1 MSWPGYDPAIQIT
14 DAALDGRV
22 EPGHDERGGDASRS
36 EDRMTFKVRFAPS
49 PTGRL
54 HIGNIRPAVFNWL
67 FAKREGGVFVLRFDD
82 TDLERSKE
90 EYVEGIREDL
100 SWLGLTWDEEFRQSA
115 RLPFYAKTAETLK
128 QAGRLYACYETADEL
143 ERRRKRQMARGQP
156 PVYDRAA
163 LTVTAEEKRE
173 LEAQGRKPHWRFRLE
188 QRYTGWDDLIRGPQ
202 EIDAASISDPVLI
215 REDGTPLY
223 TFTSVADDAQTG
235 VTHIIRGEDHVTNTA
250 VQIQLFEA
258 LGARPPVFA
267 HHNLLVG
274 AQGEALS
281 KRLGSLSIAGMRED
295 GFEPLAVMT
304 HASLIGTSEALH
316 PQESLDAL
324 ARLFDFSK
332 VSRAPARFDPEELK
346 GLNAKL
352 LHGTPYSAVAE
363 RLAARGVEGG
373 EAFWLAVR
381 ANLEVFADV
390 DRWQTVVRRPVAPVI
405 EDASLCEKAIALLP
419 PEPWDQATW
428 QKWTE
433 AVKQATGAK
442 GRALFH
448 PLRLALTGLERGPE
462 LKDLLPLIGRER
474 AVARLSGNA
483 A

>member
-1 MSWPGYDPAIQIT
+1 MP
-14 DAALDGRV
+14 V
-22 EPGHDERGGDASRS
+22 
-36 EDRMTFKVRFAPS
+36 KVRFAPS

-67 FAKREGGVFVLRFDD
+67 FARREGGTFLLRFDD

-90 EYVEGIREDL
+90 EYVAGIRDDL
-100 SWLGLTWDEEFRQSA
+100 NWLGLTWDEEFRQSQRFA
-115 RLPFYAKTAETLK
+115 FYEAAAEKLK
-128 QAGRLYACYETADEL
+128 KAGRLYACYETAGEL
-143 ERRRKRQMARGQP
+143 ERRRKRQMARGKP

-163 LTVTAEEKRE
+163 LKLTDEEKKE
-173 LEAQGRKPHWRFRLE
+173 FEAQGRKPHWRFLLE
-188 QRYTGWDDLIRGPQ
+188 QRRTAWDDLIRGPQ

-223 TFTSVADDAQTG
+223 TFTSVADDADVG
-235 VTHIIRGEDHVTNTA
+235 ITHIIRGEDHVTNTA

-258 LGARPPVFA
+258 LGAAVPIFA
-267 HHNLLVG
+267 HHNLLTG

-281 KRLGSLSIAGMRED
+281 KRLGSLSILGLREE
-295 GFEPLAVMT
+295 GLEPLAVMT

-324 ARLFDFSK
+324 AKLFDFSK

-352 LHGTPYSAVAE
+352 LHGTPYAQVADRLSE
-363 RLAARGVEGG
+363 RGISGG
-373 EAFWLAVR
+373 EPFWLAVR

-390 DRWQTVVRRPVAPVI
+390 DLWWAVVHGKIEPVI
-405 EDASLCEKAIALLP
+405 EDAAFTDKALALLP
-419 PEPWDQATW
+419 PDPWDSATW
-428 QKWTE
+428 SKWTE

-442 GRALFH
+442 GRALYH

-462 LKDLLPLIGRER
+462 LKDLLPLFGREK
-474 AVARLSGNA
+474 AAARLAGKA

>member
-1 MSWPGYDPAIQIT
+1 MP
-14 DAALDGRV
+14 V
-22 EPGHDERGGDASRS
+22 
-36 EDRMTFKVRFAPS
+36 KVRFAPS

-67 FAKREGGVFVLRFDD
+67 FARREGGTFLLRFDD

-90 EYVEGIREDL
+90 EYVTGIRDDL
-100 SWLGLTWDEEFRQSA
+100 NWLGLTWDEEFRQSQRFA
-115 RLPFYAKTAETLK
+115 FYEETAEKLK
-128 QAGRLYACYETADEL
+128 KAGRLYACYETADEL
-143 ERRRKRQMARGQP
+143 ERRRKRQMARGKP

-163 LTVTAEEKRE
+163 LKLTDEEKKE
-173 LEAQGRKPHWRFRLE
+173 FEAQGRKPHWRFLLE
-188 QRYTGWDDLIRGPQ
+188 QRRTAWDDLIRGPQ

-223 TFTSVADDAQTG
+223 TFTSVADDADVG

-258 LGARPPVFA
+258 LGAAVPVFA
-267 HHNLLVG
+267 HHNLLTG

-281 KRLGSLSIAGMRED
+281 KRLGSLSILGLREE
-295 GFEPLAVMT
+295 GLEPLAVMT

-324 ARLFDFSK
+324 AKLFDFSK

-352 LHGTPYSAVAE
+352 LHGTPYAQVADRLSE
-363 RLAARGVEGG
+363 RGISGG
-373 EAFWLAVR
+373 EPFWLAVR

-390 DRWQTVVRRPVAPVI
+390 DLWWAVVHGKIEPVI
-405 EDASLCEKAIALLP
+405 EDAAFTDKALALLP
-419 PEPWDQATW
+419 PEPWDSGTW
-428 QKWTE
+428 SKWTE

-442 GRALFH
+442 GRALYH

-462 LKDLLPLIGRER
+462 LKDLLPLIGREK
-474 AVARLSGNA
+474 AAARLAGKA

>member
-1 MSWPGYDPAIQIT
+1 MP
-14 DAALDGRV
+14 V
-22 EPGHDERGGDASRS
+22 
-36 EDRMTFKVRFAPS
+36 KVRFAPS

-67 FAKREGGVFVLRFDD
+67 FARREGGVFVLRFDD

-90 EYVEGIREDL
+90 EYVEGMREDL
-100 SWLGLTWDEEFRQSA
+100 RWLGLTWDEEFRQSS
-115 RLPFYAKTAETLK
+115 RLPFYAETAEKLK
-128 QAGRLYACYETADEL
+128 KAGRLYACYETSDEL

-163 LTVTAEEKRE
+163 LKLTADEKRE
-173 LEAQGRKPHWRFRLE
+173 LEAEGRNPHWRFLLE
-188 QRYTGWDDLIRGPQ
+188 RRHTGWNDLIRGQQ
-202 EIDAASISDPVLI
+202 EIDAASVSDPVLI

-223 TFTSVADDAQTG
+223 TFTSVADDAETG

-258 LGARPPVFA
+258 LGAKPPVFA

-281 KRLGSLSIAGMRED
+281 KRLGSLSIEGLRAD

-316 PQESLDAL
+316 PQESLEAL
-324 ARLFDFSK
+324 AKLFDFEK
-332 VSRAPARFDPEELK
+332 ISRAPARFDPEELK

-352 LHGTPYSAVAE
+352 LHGTPFAQVAD
-363 RLAARGVEGG
+363 RLAARGIDRG

-381 ANLEVFADV
+381 ANLEIFPDV
-390 DRWQTVVRRPVAPVI
+390 DRWQAVVHGPIQPMI
-405 EDASLCEKAIALLP
+405 EDAGFCEKAIALLP

-428 QKWTE
+428 PKWTE

-462 LKDLLPLIGRER
+462 LKDLLPLIGHER
-474 AVARLSGNA
+474 AAARLAGKA

>member
-1 MSWPGYDPAIQIT
+1 
-14 DAALDGRV
+14 
-22 EPGHDERGGDASRS
+22 
-36 EDRMTFKVRFAPS
+36 MTKTVKVRFAPS

-67 FAKREGGVFVLRFDD
+67 FARREGGTFLLRFDD

-90 EYVEGIREDL
+90 EYVTGIREDL
-100 SWLGLTWDEEFRQSA
+100 TWLGLGWDEEFRQSERFA
-115 RLPFYAKTAETLK
+115 FYEETAEKLK
-128 QAGRLYACYETADEL
+128 AAGRLYACYETPEEL
-143 ERRRKRQMARGQP
+143 ERRRKRQMARGMP

-163 LTVTAEEKRE
+163 LNHTEKEKQELKAE
-173 LEAQGRKPHWRFRLE
+173 GRKPHWRFLLE
-188 QRYTGWDDLIRGPQ
+188 QRPTDWKDLIRGPQ
-202 EIDAASISDPVLI
+202 EIDAASLSDPVLI

-223 TFTSVADDAQTG
+223 TFTRVADDADTG

-250 VQIQLFEA
+250 VQLQIFEA
-258 LGARPPVFA
+258 LGAAAPVFA

-281 KRLGSLSIAGMRED
+281 KRLGSLSIKGLREE

-304 HASLIGTSEALH
+304 HASLIGTSEALA
-316 PQESLDAL
+316 PKDSLEAL
-324 ARLFDFSK
+324 AGLFDFAK

-352 LHGTPYSAVAE
+352 LHTMPFAAAEE
-363 RLAARGVEGG
+363 RLRARGIEGG

-381 ANLEVFADV
+381 ANLEVFADA
-390 DRWQTVVRRPVAPVI
+390 DRWWAVVRGPLQPMI
-405 EDASLCEKAIALLP
+405 EDSGFCGKALALLP
-419 PEPWDQATW
+419 PEPWDLTTW
-428 QKWTE
+428 AKWTE

-448 PLRLALTGLERGPE
+448 PLRLALTGLDRGPE
-462 LKDLLPLIGRER
+462 LKELLPLIGHAR
-474 AVARLSGNA
+474 AAARLGGEA

>member
-1 MSWPGYDPAIQIT
+1 
-14 DAALDGRV
+14 
-22 EPGHDERGGDASRS
+22 
-36 EDRMTFKVRFAPS
+36 MTKTVKVRFAPS

-67 FAKREGGVFVLRFDD
+67 FARREHGVFVLRFDD

-90 EYVEGIREDL
+90 EYVTGIRDDL
-100 SWLGLTWDEEFRQSA
+100 TWLGLTWDEEFRQSE
-115 RLPFYAKTAETLK
+115 RFSFYEETAEKLK
-128 QAGRLYACYETADEL
+128 KPGRLYACYETSEEL
-143 ERRRKRQMARGQP
+143 ERRRKRQMARGLP

-163 LTVTAEEKRE
+163 LKLTAADRQE
-173 LEAQGRKPHWRFRLE
+173 LEAEGRKPHWRFLLE
-188 QRYTGWDDLIRGPQ
+188 QRPTAWNDLIRGPQ
-202 EIDAASISDPVLI
+202 EIDAASVSDPVLI

-223 TFTSVADDAQTG
+223 TFTSVADDADTG

-250 VQIQLFEA
+250 VQIQIFEA
-258 LGARPPVFA
+258 LGATPPQFA

-281 KRLGSLSIAGMRED
+281 KRLGSLSIKGLREE

-304 HASLIGTSEALH
+304 HASLIGTSEALQ
-316 PQESLDAL
+316 PQESLEAL
-324 ARLFDFSK
+324 AKLFDFDK
-332 VSRAPARFDPEELK
+332 ISRAPARFDPEELK

-352 LHGTPYSAVAE
+352 LHGMPFAEVEE
-363 RLAARGVEGG
+363 RLKARRIDGG

-381 ANLEVFADV
+381 ANLEFFADV
-390 DRWQTVVRRPVAPVI
+390 DTWWTVVRGPLTPVI
-405 EDASLCEKAIALLP
+405 EDAGFCNKALAHLP
-419 PEPWDQATW
+419 PEPWDGSTW
-428 QKWTE
+428 AKWTE

-462 LKDLLPLIGRER
+462 LKDLLPLIGHER
-474 AVARLSGNA
+474 AAARIGGKTA
-483 A
+483 